1 MLWFRKLSALASSL
15 QQEYFGMATKMSRQ
29 MKVSSFIL
37 ILALVFPNAVSA
49 QHQLSKAIVQI
60 PNPMGPIHQ
69 FLLYGQKRQI
79 FEREG
84 IDLRIVVVP
93 ASVGPASLLAGE
105 TQFSSQF
112 GTLLYLGM
120 QAAKVKNI
128 MLIFAR
134 APWHLMGG
142 PVIQTAKDLRGKAI
156 GIFSIG
162 QANHYAA
169 MRAIA
174 HLGLDPAKDVSYLA
188 LGGNTG
194 TLSALK
200 QGAVQAALL
209 TSPWHRQ
216 ALQFGAKEL
225 IFTADI
231 LEYPNSGVGTTDKL
245 LKESPQLARKMIVAN
260 LKTIQEF
267 QRNGPDAIDFL
278 IQLLKVDRTNA
289 SDSYREMTASM
300 IANGVPSKEGIQ
312 ALLEAGKM
320 SGAVRGEASPDS
332 AIDLSLLRE
341 AHRELGLK

>member
-1 MLWFRKLSALASSL
+1 
-15 QQEYFGMATKMSRQ
+15 MARQ
-29 MKVSSFIL
+29 MKVFLFIL
-37 ILALVFPNAVSA
+37 ILALAFPGAAAA
-49 QHQLSKAIVQI
+49 QRPLNKVIVQI

-69 FLLYGQKRQI
+69 FLLYGQKRKI

-84 IDLRIVVVP
+84 IDLQIVVVP

-105 TQFSSQF
+105 THFSSQF

-128 MLIFAR
+128 MLIFSR

-142 PVIQTAKDLRGKAI
+142 PGIQTAKDLKGKAL
-156 GIFSIG
+156 GIFSMG

-169 MRAIA
+169 MRAVA
-174 HLGLDPAKDVSYLA
+174 HLGLDPTRDVSYLA

-194 TLSALK
+194 ALSALR

-216 ALQFGAKEL
+216 SLQFGAKEL
-225 IFTADI
+225 LFTADI
-231 LEYPNSGVGTTDKL
+231 LEYPNSGVGTTEKL
-245 LKESPQLARKMIVAN
+245 LKESPQLAKRMIVAN

-267 QRNGPDAIDFL
+267 QRDGADATDFL
-278 IQLLKVDRTNA
+278 SQLLKIDRA
-289 SDSYREMTASM
+289 GAAESYREMTASM

-320 SGAVRGEASPDS
+320 SGAIRGEAGPDS
-332 AIDLSLLRE
+332 GIDLSLLRE

>member
-1 MLWFRKLSALASSL
+1 
-15 QQEYFGMATKMSRQ
+15 

-37 ILALVFPNAVSA
+37 ILALTFPSVVSA
-49 QHQLSKAIVQI
+49 QRQLNKVTVQI

-69 FLLYGQKRQI
+69 FLLYGQQRKI
-79 FEREG
+79 FENEG

-105 TQFSSQF
+105 THFSSQF

-128 MLIFAR
+128 MLIFSR

-142 PVIQTAKDLRGKAI
+142 PGIQTAKDLKGKAL
-156 GIFSIG
+156 GIFSMG

-174 HLGLDPAKDVSYLA
+174 HLGLDPTKDVSYLA

-194 TLSALK
+194 AISALK

-216 ALQFGAKEL
+216 SLQFGAKEL
-225 IFTADI
+225 LFTADI
-231 LEYPNSGVGTTDKL
+231 LEYPNSGVGTTEKL
-245 LKESPQLARKMIVAN
+245 LKESPQLAKRMIVAN

-267 QRNGPDAIDFL
+267 QRNGADATDFL
-278 IQLLKVDRTNA
+278 SQLLKVDRASA
-289 SDSYREMTASM
+289 SDSYREMTTSM
-300 IANGVPSKEGIQ
+300 IANGVPSKE
-312 ALLEAGKM
+312 ASRRCLRPAKCPAP
-320 SGAVRGEASPDS
+320 SGARQAPTPRL
-332 AIDLSLLRE
+332 I
-341 AHRELGLK
+341 

>member
-1 MLWFRKLSALASSL
+1 MTTGTSPRHIKAFLFILVLALA
-15 QQEYFGMATKMSRQ
+15 
-29 MKVSSFIL
+29 
-37 ILALVFPNAVSA
+37 FPSAVSA
-49 QHQLSKAIVQI
+49 QRQLNKVIVQI

-69 FLLYGQKRQI
+69 FLLYGQQRKI
-79 FEREG
+79 FEGEG

-128 MLIFAR
+128 MLIFSR

-142 PVIQTAKDLRGKAI
+142 PGVRTAKDLKGKAL
-156 GIFSIG
+156 GIFSMG

-174 HLGLDPAKDVSYLA
+174 YLGLDPTKDVSYLA

-194 TLSALK
+194 AISALK

-216 ALQFGAKEL
+216 SLQFGAKEL
-225 IFTADI
+225 LFTADI
-231 LEYPNSGVGTTDKL
+231 LEYPNSGVGTTEKL
-245 LKESPQLARKMIVAN
+245 LKESPQLAKRMIVAN

-267 QRNGPDAIDFL
+267 QRNGADAIDFL
-278 IQLLKVDRTNA
+278 SQLLKVDRASA
-289 SDSYREMTASM
+289 SDSYREMTTSM
-300 IANGVPSKEGIQ
+300 IVNGVPSKEGIQ

-320 SGAVRGEASPDS
+320 SGAIRGEASPDS
-332 AIDLSLLRE
+332 GIDLSLLRE
-341 AHRELGLK
+341 AHRDLGLK